1 MVNVQQSSQPTAPT
15 TSLRVVKGLQGLK
28 LGGVNM
34 ADSVVCQPNHFLHL
48 HHLVAALTDHVIQG
62 SRCPRR
68 DAGPVI
74 QETGRQGNSRPR
86 PGVWSHPQDQWPNQL
101 SSSFGNN
108 SNDEANGD
116 EPSSHE
122 QGIEEIAAMMWNFV
136 STADSLTQE
145 LDAEVSSI
153 FPDVANCQP
162 ASGRG
167 FNQHGHCRMR

>member
-1 MVNVQQSSQPTAPT
+1 MPSKGADVLDETLGRLSKKPGVKATLVLDRESGAILKTSGQIS
-15 TSLRVVKGLQGLK
+15 SLRVPKP
-28 LGGVNM
+28 
-34 ADSVVCQPNHFLHL
+34 AESSSSP
-48 HHLVAALTDHVIQG
+48 T
-62 SRCPRR
+62 P
-68 DAGPVI
+68 AG
-74 QETGRQGNSRPR
+74 TA
-86 PGVWSHPQDQWPNQL
+86 
-101 SSSFGNN
+101 SFGNN

-116 EPSSHE
+116 EPSSRE